1 MSIYNDFYTYE
12 IMTSRLVLYPFSE
25 ERDLQTYQM
34 HLSDGEDCLHLFGA
48 PYSEWSKDYAVW
60 HEDGDIT
67 YTVLLR
73 GTDTIIGSVG
83 LHPSHETG
91 KTAWNLNFWIF
102 EEYRLL
108 GYAKE
113 AVYALLAGFLWGS
126 LAPKKQSKVFANT
139 GKGNEA
145 AVRLLRSLGFCK
157 TGMLLQYAVKG
168 DNVYLL
174 ETESYA
180 LLSSLFLNRLEER
193 LDV

>member
-12 IMTSRLVLYPFSE
+12 IMTPRLVLQPFSE

-60 HEDGDIT
+60 HKNGDFT

-73 GTDTIIGSVG
+73 GTDTIIGSVS
-83 LHPSHETG
+83 LHLSCNTG
-91 KTAWNLNFWIF
+91 EPAWYLSFWIF
-102 EEYRLL
+102 EEYRQQD
-108 GYAKE
+108 YAKE
-113 AVYALLAGFLWGS
+113 AVGALLAGFLWGS

-157 TGMLLQYAVKG
+157 TGMLLQCAVKG

>member
-1 MSIYNDFYTYE
+1 MSIYNDFYSYE
-12 IMTSRLVLYPFSE
+12 MMTPRLVLQPFSE
-25 ERDLQTYQM
+25 KQDLQTYQM

-60 HEDGDIT
+60 HKDGDFT

-91 KTAWNLNFWIF
+91 KSVWNLNFWIF

-126 LAPKKQSKVFANT
+126 LAPKEKSKVFANT
-139 GKGNEA
+139 CKANEA
-145 AVRLLRSLGFCK
+145 SVRLLRSLGFCK
-157 TGMLLQYAVKG
+157 TGMRLYCTTTEE
-168 DNVYLL
+168 NVYLH

-180 LLSSLFLNRLEER
+180 LLSSLFLNRQKKR
-193 LDV
+193 LDT